1 MSTLTNKLPNLNAAS
16 AIVTFSLSI
25 NSLVRPRRRSGDC
38 DSWVTGLSKSPWFS
52 TLCHRV
58 QSLLL
63 PFSPLSC
70 VRTPISRTNS
80 AFHPLPRA
88 RRPIPRTKSAFHPL
102 PRARTPISRTDS
114 GALPANRRVYAVSNS
129 FTIFTTKN
137 CYL

>member
-25 NSLVRPRRRSGDC
+25 NSLVRPHRRSGVC

-70 VRTPISRTNS
+70 TRTPISRTNS
-80 AFHPLPRA
+80 DFSPLSCA
-88 RRPIPRTKSAFHPL
+88 RKPIPRTNSDFHPL
-102 PRARTPISRTDS
+102 SCARKPIPRTDS